1 MLLIGLLLLGATGAF
16 TALAIAGNLSGG
28 PEYTVS
34 VLDHQIATMN
44 TLAVFSSGL
53 ALALIFCL
61 ALTTAVIGASH
72 RPTHRRHRRLRTHGV
87 GETTHV
93 DDMMGPDQRA

>member
-1 MLLIGLLLLGATGAF
+1 MLFIGLLLLGATGAF

-34 VLDHQIATMN
+34 VLGHQIATMN

-61 ALTTAVIGASH
+61 ALATAVNGA
-72 RPTHRRHRRLRTHGV
+72 THRRHRRLRTYDT
-87 GETTHV
+87 GETTHL
-93 DDMMGPDQRA
+93 DDLMGPDHRA